1 MSLTTLKKSD
11 TYSDANFA
19 NHTCEY
25 ISCTYETNPEI
36 IEHARSFV
44 REQYSKLGY
53 VGYDS
58 DFDRQ
63 FDLNGFGRY
72 FIALKEKN
80 TIVATSRVLTRG
92 PNGLPIEYA
101 IRKDTEQKMKL
112 EAGNIAEMNSFAATS
127 MKEGTR
133 VLVMGAEYVLEQNF
147 EATYGLYDVNR
158 PGVGKLYNRLG
169 AVDSKG
175 HPYKIYFPGYG
186 KIESEKIIPT
196 EWAIQVSD
204 YSKIIAKIRH
214 A

>member
-1 MSLTTLKKSD
+1 M
-11 TYSDANFA
+11 
-19 NHTCEY
+19 
-25 ISCTYETNPEI
+25 NPEVV
-36 IEHARSFV
+36 EKARSFV
-44 REQYSKLGY
+44 QEQYSKLGY

-72 FIALKEKN
+72 FIALNEKN
-80 TIVATSRVLTRG
+80 TIVATSRVLTKG

-101 IRKDTEQKMKL
+101 LRKDTGQKMQL
-112 EAGNIAEMNSFAATS
+112 GTGNIAEMNSFAATS

-133 VLVMGAEYVLEQNF
+133 VLLMGAEFVFEQNY

-169 AVDSKG
+169 AVDSKD

-186 KIESEKIIPT
+186 KIESGKLNPT

-214 A
+214 T